1 VTFAVDFDPTPE
13 IIAILRTQRARMVP
27 AKGDGYYRSRLEG
40 NKPVA
45 ITFEGSVVGY
55 AALERRLTG
64 KIGVLEFY
72 LRSGCGRYLTPAWEA
87 LRDAVSPDYLLVRT
101 DDPVAMQVCFD
112 LGLPVNEGAL
122 YMEREAAVRLPGRP
136 GLELKPLSEETF
148 EGAFA
153 VLAPES
159 PWQGGHSEEE
169 REPMRATIGTR
180 EYNTLLLDGKVV
192 GVGMLKQEDQGLL
205 DIGMVIHREFRR
217 QGLAA
222 YLLSN
227 LASDMEEEGYQVMAG
242 LSSQNTGSRKSLE
255 KAGFRVVYGWWTPSL
270 KEA

>member
-1 VTFAVDFDPTPE
+1 MTFAVDFAPAPE
-13 IIAILRTQRARMVP
+13 MISILRTQRSRIVT

-40 NKPVA
+40 NQPVT
-45 ITFEGSVVGY
+45 ISLEGSVVGY

-64 KIGVLEFY
+64 KIGILEFY
-72 LRSGCGRYLTPAWEA
+72 LRSGCGRFLTPAWEA

-101 DDPVAMQVCFD
+101 DDPVAMQVCFH
-112 LGLPVNEGAL
+112 LGLAVGNGAL

-136 GLELKPLSEETF
+136 GLELKPLADETF
-148 EGAFA
+148 EEAFA

-159 PWQGGHSEEE
+159 PWEGGHSEEE
-169 REPMRATIGTR
+169 REPMRATIGTF

-192 GVGMLKQEDQGLL
+192 GVGMLKEEEAGLL
-205 DIGMVIHREFRR
+205 DIGMVIHPAYRR

-227 LASDMEEEGYQVMAG
+227 LASDMEERGFRVMAG
-242 LSSQNTGSRKSLE
+242 LSNQNIGSRKSLE
-255 KAGFRVVYGWWTPSL
+255 KAGFRAVYGWWTPAL
-270 KEA
+270 KE